1 MNYFSDTTLKS
12 FYTAKKFL
20 APIICSLVDSQIRLP
35 IFSWSYVAYNAMKDN
50 RGLAS
55 ADNEMLYNTFVA
67 VVITQLLSFKE
78 IDRIEKLADNIT
90 EKLCRISQMIEDAI

>member
-1 MNYFSDTTLKS
+1 
-12 FYTAKKFL
+12 
-20 APIICSLVDSQIRLP
+20 
-35 IFSWSYVAYNAMKDN
+35 MKDS

-78 IDRIEKLADNIT
+78 IDRIENSADNIT
-90 EKLCRISQMIEDAI
+90 EKLCRISQMIEDSV